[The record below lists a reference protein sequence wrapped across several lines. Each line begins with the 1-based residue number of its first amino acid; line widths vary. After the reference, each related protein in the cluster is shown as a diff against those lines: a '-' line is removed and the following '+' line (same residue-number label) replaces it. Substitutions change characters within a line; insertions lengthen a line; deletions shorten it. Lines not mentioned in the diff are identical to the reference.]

1 MKATVRFDD
10 IFEGEDLPDIY
21 RQVLDYLQNVVDQQD
36 LDPFDITLDEK
47 GYYFR
52 GKFHSDIRLDEWK
65 SSVLNE

>member
-21 RQVLDYLQNVVDQQD
+21 RQVLDYLQNVVDQED
-36 LDPFDITLDEK
+36 LEAFDITLEK
-47 GYYFR
+47 HPKNTFR
-52 GKFHSDIRLDEWK
+52 PEEWK